1 MSRTVSQCITFRN
14 AESSDTL
21 HPMSQTAMRVIATL
35 FLLIGFA
42 ATGFIATQV
51 SPYQSSGSLDLPAV
65 ALLFIGLLVGL
76 TGLST
81 LLTLALHRRWPAL
94 AGVYPKANGALPQIS
109 ATVSLRQGFL
119 FSLSLCAI
127 LLFSML
133 QILDSIFIF
142 VVFLLSGLIETYFQS
157 LKR

>member
-1 MSRTVSQCITFRN
+1 MSRTVSQRITFRN
-14 AESSDTL
+14 TESSDTL
-21 HPMSQTAMRVIATL
+21 HVMSQTAMRVIATL
-35 FLLIGFA
+35 FLLTGFA